1 MNTFHKKHSSG
12 FTLIEIIVVIVLI
25 AIITFVAV
33 PQMGNTIRTKRLF
46 DAVEKL
52 NDDLNYCRDYAISQH
67 TNTWVVFDI
76 VNNSY
81 QMSFGAIPPPGST
94 PLYDPARN
102 TTGSFTLNT
111 DYIGVTLQSVSF
123 AGLSIS
129 FNWWGT
135 PSEGGTVVLT
145 NGINTHTTTV
155 NAETGYVQR

>member
-1 MNTFHKKHSSG
+1 MKVFYKSHSGG
-12 FTLIEIIVVIVLI
+12 FTLIEIIIVIVI
-25 AIITFVAV
+25 IGIITIVAV
-33 PQMGNTIRTKRLF
+33 PQMTNTLRTKRLY

-67 TNTWVVFDI
+67 TNTWVDFNI
-76 VNNSY
+76 GLNRY
-81 QMSFGAIPPPGST
+81 QMYSGVSLAT
-94 PLYDPARN
+94 RNPLDDPARN
-102 TTGSFTLNT
+102 TAGAFTINT

-129 FNWWGT
+129 FDWWGT

-145 NGINTHTTTV
+145 NGTNTHTTIV